1 MKQYKKYVIPYKS
14 AFILGPI
21 FMIVEV
27 LGEIILPKLMSM
39 IINYGCGQD
48 VTVAAKGPAY
58 IIGIGAAMIGTA
70 LLMMMGGVLGA
81 YFAVKASVNFAGDLR
96 RDVFA
101 KVQKF
106 SFANIEKFST
116 GSLVTRLT
124 NDITNIQNV
133 LSMGLRML
141 LRAPG
146 MLIGGLIMA
155 FLMNAKLA
163 LVFCVVI
170 PVLIIALAFVMK
182 TAFPRF
188 DVMQTKI
195 DGLNSRIQENI
206 TNQRVVKSFVRDD
219 FEKETFDRANNE
231 LKDKTLRAMKVVIL
245 TMPIMTLAMNLTVM
259 AVVWFGGQQI
269 LIGDMP
275 VGNLTAFTTYVTQIL
290 MSLMMVSMIMIQG
303 SRAMASSHRILEV
316 LDTDIDLNDDN
327 ASEKDRLVTSGEIE
341 FKNVCFRYYKKHKK
355 NVLQNINFTAKPGE
369 VVGIIGSTG
378 SGKSSLVQLI
388 PRLYDCD
395 EGEVLVDG
403 VNVKEYSLNHLRDG
417 VAMVLQKNTL
427 FSGDIYENLRWGNEN
442 ADEKTI
448 AQAAADA
455 QADKFIRGFREGYN
469 TQLGQGGSNV
479 SGGQKQRLAIA
490 GALAAD
496 TVTVMWGA
504 TLVARLLIAFVFPFK
519 QPRKAM
525 VVMGVSCTI
534 FYILLVQARSQGA
547 AIALLFAFAFAMAG
561 MNPTAVASAG
571 RMTSVTSMGIMLP
584 VASSGAILMPWIIGI
599 VAEKA
604 GLAAGMASNIVPCVG
619 LIIFTLLVARLPE
632 E

>member
-146 MLIGGLIMA
+146 MLIGGLIVA

-427 FSGDIYENLRWGNEN
+427 FSGSIMENLRWG
-442 ADEKTI
+442 DEEATDEQVKE
-448 AQAAADA
+448 AAKAA
-455 QADKFIRGFREGYN
+455 QADGFVSEFADGYDRE
-469 TQLGQGGSNV
+469 LGQGGVNV
-479 SGGQKQRLAIA
+479 SGGQKQRLCIA
-490 GALAAD
+490 
-496 TVTVMWGA
+496 
-504 TLVARLLIAFVFPFK
+504 R
-519 QPRKAM
+519 
-525 VVMGVSCTI
+525 
-534 FYILLVQARSQGA
+534 
-547 AIALLFAFAFAMAG
+547 ALLKKPKILILDDSTSAVDTATEAQIRKSFSTTLKDTTKFIIAQRISSVEDADRILVMDEGQIVGQGTHKELLESCETYQEIYYSQRSKEEVAG
-561 MNPTAVASAG
+561 
-571 RMTSVTSMGIMLP
+571 
-584 VASSGAILMPWIIGI
+584 
-599 VAEKA
+599 
-604 GLAAGMASNIVPCVG
+604 
-619 LIIFTLLVARLPE
+619 
-632 E
+632 

>member
-1 MKQYKKYVIPYKS
+1 
-14 AFILGPI
+14 
-21 FMIVEV
+21 MIVEV

-96 RDVFA
+96 RNVFA

-427 FSGDIYENLRWGNEN
+427 FSGSIMENLRWG
-442 ADEKTI
+442 DEEATDEQVKE
-448 AQAAADA
+448 AAKAA
-455 QADKFIRGFREGYN
+455 QADGFVSEFADGYDRE
-469 TQLGQGGSNV
+469 LGQGGVNV
-479 SGGQKQRLAIA
+479 SGGQKQRLCIA
-490 GALAAD
+490 
-496 TVTVMWGA
+496 
-504 TLVARLLIAFVFPFK
+504 R
-519 QPRKAM
+519 
-525 VVMGVSCTI
+525 
-534 FYILLVQARSQGA
+534 
-547 AIALLFAFAFAMAG
+547 ALLKKPKILILDDSTSAVD
-561 MNPTAVASAG
+561 TATEAQIRKSFS
-571 RMTSVTSMGIMLP
+571 TTL
-584 VASSGAILMPWIIGI
+584 
-599 VAEKA
+599 KDTTK
-604 GLAAGMASNIVPCVG
+604 
-619 LIIFTLLVARLPE
+619 LIIAQRISSVEDADRILVMDEGQIVGQGTHKELLESCETYQEIYYSQRSKEEVAG
-632 E
+632 

>member
-219 FEKETFDRANNE
+219 FEKETFDCANNE

-269 LIGDMP
+269 LIGNMS

-427 FSGDIYENLRWGNEN
+427 FSGSIMENLRWG
-442 ADEKTI
+442 DEEATDEQVKE
-448 AQAAADA
+448 AAKAA
-455 QADKFIRGFREGYN
+455 QADGFVSEFADGYDRE
-469 TQLGQGGSNV
+469 LGQGGVNV
-479 SGGQKQRLAIA
+479 SGGQKQRLCIA
-490 GALAAD
+490 
-496 TVTVMWGA
+496 
-504 TLVARLLIAFVFPFK
+504 R
-519 QPRKAM
+519 
-525 VVMGVSCTI
+525 
-534 FYILLVQARSQGA
+534 
-547 AIALLFAFAFAMAG
+547 ALLKKPKILILDDSTSAVD
-561 MNPTAVASAG
+561 TATEAQIRKSFS
-571 RMTSVTSMGIMLP
+571 TTL
-584 VASSGAILMPWIIGI
+584 
-599 VAEKA
+599 KDTTK
-604 GLAAGMASNIVPCVG
+604 
-619 LIIFTLLVARLPE
+619 LIIAQRISSVEDADRILVMDEGQIVGQGTHKELLESCETYQEIYYSQRSKEEVAG
-632 E
+632 

>member
-395 EGEVLVDG
+395 KGEVLVDG

-427 FSGDIYENLRWGNEN
+427 FSGSIMENLRWG
-442 ADEKTI
+442 DEEATDEQVKE
-448 AQAAADA
+448 AAKAA
-455 QADKFIRGFREGYN
+455 QADGFVSEFADGYDRE
-469 TQLGQGGSNV
+469 LGQGGVNV
-479 SGGQKQRLAIA
+479 SGGQKQRLCIA
-490 GALAAD
+490 
-496 TVTVMWGA
+496 
-504 TLVARLLIAFVFPFK
+504 R
-519 QPRKAM
+519 
-525 VVMGVSCTI
+525 
-534 FYILLVQARSQGA
+534 
-547 AIALLFAFAFAMAG
+547 ALLKKPKILILDDSTSAVD
-561 MNPTAVASAG
+561 TATEAQIRKSFS
-571 RMTSVTSMGIMLP
+571 TTL
-584 VASSGAILMPWIIGI
+584 
-599 VAEKA
+599 KDTTK
-604 GLAAGMASNIVPCVG
+604 
-619 LIIFTLLVARLPE
+619 LIIAQRISSVEDADRILVMDEGQIVGQGTHKELLESCETYQEIYYSQRSKEEVAG
-632 E
+632 

>member
-155 FLMNAKLA
+155 FIMNAKLA

-219 FEKETFDRANNE
+219 FEKETFDQANNE

-327 ASEKDRLVTSGEIE
+327 ASEKERLVTSGEIE

-355 NVLQNINFTAKPGE
+355 NVLQSINFTAKPGE

-427 FSGDIYENLRWGNEN
+427 FSGSIMENLRWG
-442 ADEKTI
+442 DEEATDEQVKE
-448 AQAAADA
+448 AAKAA
-455 QADKFIRGFREGYN
+455 QADGFVSEFADGYDRE
-469 TQLGQGGSNV
+469 LGQGGVNV
-479 SGGQKQRLAIA
+479 SGGQKQRLCIA
-490 GALAAD
+490 
-496 TVTVMWGA
+496 
-504 TLVARLLIAFVFPFK
+504 R
-519 QPRKAM
+519 
-525 VVMGVSCTI
+525 
-534 FYILLVQARSQGA
+534 
-547 AIALLFAFAFAMAG
+547 ALLKKPKILILDDSTSAVD
-561 MNPTAVASAG
+561 TATEAQIRKSFS
-571 RMTSVTSMGIMLP
+571 TTL
-584 VASSGAILMPWIIGI
+584 
-599 VAEKA
+599 KDTTK
-604 GLAAGMASNIVPCVG
+604 
-619 LIIFTLLVARLPE
+619 LIIAQRISSVEDADRILVMDEGQIVGQGTHKELLESCETYQEIYYSQRSKEEVAG
-632 E
+632 

>member
-116 GSLVTRLT
+116 SSLVTRLT

-269 LIGDMP
+269 LIGNMP

-427 FSGDIYENLRWGNEN
+427 FSGSIMENLRWG
-442 ADEKTI
+442 DEEATDEQVKE
-448 AQAAADA
+448 AAKAA
-455 QADKFIRGFREGYN
+455 QADGFVSEFADGYDRE
-469 TQLGQGGSNV
+469 LGQGGVNV
-479 SGGQKQRLAIA
+479 SGGQKQRLCIA
-490 GALAAD
+490 
-496 TVTVMWGA
+496 
-504 TLVARLLIAFVFPFK
+504 R
-519 QPRKAM
+519 
-525 VVMGVSCTI
+525 
-534 FYILLVQARSQGA
+534 
-547 AIALLFAFAFAMAG
+547 ALLKKPKILILDDSTSAVD
-561 MNPTAVASAG
+561 TATEAQIRKSFS
-571 RMTSVTSMGIMLP
+571 TTL
-584 VASSGAILMPWIIGI
+584 
-599 VAEKA
+599 KDTTK
-604 GLAAGMASNIVPCVG
+604 
-619 LIIFTLLVARLPE
+619 LIIAQRISSVEDADRILVMDEGQIVGQGTHKELLESCETYQEIYYSQRSKEEVAG
-632 E
+632 

>member
-269 LIGDMP
+269 LIGNMP

-427 FSGDIYENLRWGNEN
+427 FSGSIMENLRWG
-442 ADEKTI
+442 DEEATDEQVKES
-448 AQAAADA
+448 AKAA
-455 QADKFIRGFREGYN
+455 QADGFVSEFADGYDRE
-469 TQLGQGGSNV
+469 LGQGGVNV
-479 SGGQKQRLAIA
+479 SGGQKQRLCIA
-490 GALAAD
+490 
-496 TVTVMWGA
+496 
-504 TLVARLLIAFVFPFK
+504 R
-519 QPRKAM
+519 
-525 VVMGVSCTI
+525 
-534 FYILLVQARSQGA
+534 
-547 AIALLFAFAFAMAG
+547 ALLKKPKILILDDSTSAVD
-561 MNPTAVASAG
+561 TATEAQIRKSFS
-571 RMTSVTSMGIMLP
+571 TTL
-584 VASSGAILMPWIIGI
+584 
-599 VAEKA
+599 KDTTK
-604 GLAAGMASNIVPCVG
+604 
-619 LIIFTLLVARLPE
+619 LIIAQRISSVEDADRILVMDEGQIVGQGTHKELLESCETYQEIYYSQRSKEEVAG
-632 E
+632 

>member
-303 SRAMASSHRILEV
+303 SRAMASSHRVLEV

-427 FSGDIYENLRWGNEN
+427 FSGSIMENLRWG
-442 ADEKTI
+442 DEEATDEQVKE
-448 AQAAADA
+448 AAKAA
-455 QADKFIRGFREGYN
+455 QADGFVSEFADGYDRE
-469 TQLGQGGSNV
+469 LGQGGVNV
-479 SGGQKQRLAIA
+479 SGGQKQRLCIA
-490 GALAAD
+490 
-496 TVTVMWGA
+496 
-504 TLVARLLIAFVFPFK
+504 R
-519 QPRKAM
+519 
-525 VVMGVSCTI
+525 
-534 FYILLVQARSQGA
+534 
-547 AIALLFAFAFAMAG
+547 ALLKKPKILILDDSTSAVD
-561 MNPTAVASAG
+561 TATEAQIRKSFS
-571 RMTSVTSMGIMLP
+571 TTL
-584 VASSGAILMPWIIGI
+584 
-599 VAEKA
+599 KDTTK
-604 GLAAGMASNIVPCVG
+604 
-619 LIIFTLLVARLPE
+619 LIIAQRISSVEDADRILVMDEGQIVGQGTHKELLESCETYQEIYYSQRSKEEVAG
-632 E
+632 